1 MPHHNGGVDMPENYC
16 ALAIAILNGCSQE
29 QAFDLYY
36 EGRMLPISLADKRAE
51 TEDMIT
57 LNRKG
62 MSYAEIG
69 DIFGLARGTVGKR
82 IKRGGK
88 K

>member
-1 MPHHNGGVDMPENYC
+1 MPENYC
-16 ALAIAILNGCSQE
+16 ALAISIIKGCSPE

-36 EGRMLPISLADKRAE
+36 EGRMLPISLTDKRAE
-51 TEDMIT
+51 TEDMIA
-57 LNRKG
+57 LNCKG
-62 MSYAEIG
+62 MSFAEIG